1 MVPISMARQ
10 LIEKLEAKQ
19 NLMQGEASALM
30 QELLGGRIEEAEIMS
45 LLSAL
50 RDKGAT
56 VEELIG
62 FASVMRSKARE
73 TLEEGGV
80 DVDALRGEAELLDT
94 CGTGGDGRGT
104 FNVSTAAAIVAA
116 AAGVRVAKHGN
127 RSISSRSGSAD
138 VLEAL
143 GVRLDL
149 PLERIP
155 QCLEEVGLVFLFAP
169 RLHLA
174 MKHVQG
180 ARRKLKTK
188 TVFNLLGPLTNPLGA
203 TAQLL
208 GVYEPQLAEMMAQA
222 LAGLGSRRALVVA
235 GADGTDEVS
244 TAGGTKLCELR
255 DGQVSTREIAPEE
268 FGLSRASPDSLQ
280 GGDPSANAEQMREI
294 LGGRSGPLRDWVL
307 ANTSAALVAVG
318 KAKEFRGGVA
328 MAAEAIDSGRARE
341 KLEAL
346 VAFTRKHAL

>member
-1 MVPISMARQ
+1 MIREF
-10 LIEKLEAKQ
+10 IEKVEAKKD
-19 NLMQGEASALM
+19 LMQGEASALM
-30 QELLGGRIEEAEIMS
+30 QELLGGRVAEAEIVS
-45 LLSAL
+45 LLTAL
-50 RDKGAT
+50 GDKGAT

-73 TLEEGGV
+73 TLEEAGV
-80 DVDALRGEAELLDT
+80 DVDSLRGEAGLLDT

-116 AAGVRVAKHGN
+116 AAGARVAKHGN

-149 PLERIP
+149 PLQRIP

-244 TAGGTKLCELR
+244 TTGATKLCELNE
-255 DGQVSTREIAPEE
+255 GKVSVREIQPEE
-268 FGLSRASPDSLQ
+268 FGLSRTSPDSLQ
-280 GGDPSANAEQMREI
+280 GGGPSANAEQMREI
-294 LGGRSGPLRDWVL
+294 LGGRSGSLRDWVL
-307 ANTSAALVAVG
+307 ANTSAALVAAG
-318 KAKEFRGGVA
+318 KVKDFRGGVV

-341 KLEAL
+341 KLESLA
-346 VAFTRKHAL
+346 AFTRKYSS

>member
-1 MVPISMARQ
+1 MFREF
-10 LIEKLEAKQ
+10 IEKIEAKQ
-19 NLMQGEASALM
+19 HLTQAEASALM
-30 QELLGGRIEEAEIMS
+30 LGLLGGRVEEAEIVS
-45 LLSAL
+45 LLTAL
-50 RDKGAT
+50 GNKGAT
-56 VEELIG
+56 LEELVG

-73 TLEEGGV
+73 TLEEAGV
-80 DVDALRGEAELLDT
+80 DVDALRGEAGLLDT

-116 AAGVRVAKHGN
+116 AAGARVAKHGN

-155 QCLEEVGLVFLFAP
+155 QCLEEIGLVFLFAP
-169 RLHLA
+169 RVHLA

-208 GVYEPQLAEMMAQA
+208 GVYEPKLAEMMAQA

-244 TAGGTKLCELR
+244 TVGGTKLCELR
-255 DGQVSTREIAPEE
+255 DDEVSTREITPEE
-268 FGLSRASPDSLQ
+268 FGVSRQSADSLQ
-280 GGDPSANAEQMREI
+280 GGDPSANAALMRDI
-294 LGGRSGPLRDWVL
+294 LGGHLGSLRDWVL
-307 ANTSAALVAVG
+307 VNTSAALVAAGRAEGFREGVG
-318 KAKEFRGGVA
+318 
-328 MAAEAIDSGRARE
+328 MAAEAIDSGRARQ
-341 KLEAL
+341 KLESLA
-346 VAFTRKHAL
+346 AFTRKCSA

>member
-1 MVPISMARQ
+1 MIFELVGKI
-10 LIEKLEAKQ
+10 EAKQ
-19 NLMQGEASALM
+19 HLTQAEASALM
-30 QELLGGRIEEAEIMS
+30 LELLGGRVEEAEIVS
-45 LLSAL
+45 LLTAL
-50 RDKGAT
+50 GDKGET
-56 VEELIG
+56 LEELVG

-73 TLEEGGV
+73 TLEEAGV
-80 DVDALRGEAELLDT
+80 DVDALRGEAGLLDT

-116 AAGVRVAKHGN
+116 AAGARVAKHGN

-169 RLHLA
+169 RVHLA

-244 TAGGTKLCELR
+244 TVGGTKLCELR
-255 DGQVSTREIAPEE
+255 DGEVSTREIAPEE
-268 FGLSRASPDSLQ
+268 FGLSRQSADSLQ
-280 GGDPSANAEQMREI
+280 GGDPSANAALMRDI
-294 LGGRSGPLRDWVL
+294 LGGHLGPLRDWVL
-307 ANTSAALVAVG
+307 VNTSAALVAAG
-318 KAKEFRGGVA
+318 RAEGFREGVT
-328 MAAEAIDSGRARE
+328 MAAEAIDSGRARQ
-341 KLEAL
+341 KLESLA
-346 VAFTRKHAL
+346 AFTRKCSA